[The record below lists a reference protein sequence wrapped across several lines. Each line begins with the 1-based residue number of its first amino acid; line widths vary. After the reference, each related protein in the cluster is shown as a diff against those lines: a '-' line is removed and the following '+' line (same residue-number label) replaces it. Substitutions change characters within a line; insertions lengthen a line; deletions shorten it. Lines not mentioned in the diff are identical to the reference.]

1 MFCFPELVFF
11 SQTKQR
17 NRKNSILFHIY
28 THKYM
33 SQRERERSGPG
44 THGRWGGGA
53 VVAAIY
59 RRRRENERR
68 ACSPILSPFFQRFL
82 KIQEREREREREAE
96 EIGSRINYS
105 NMGEKRTLACLGI
118 ILLFCLLFP
127 FWVNFH
133 FKFHLI
139 HYFEFE
145 FIFILV
151 IYASKF
157 FISKNKNK
165 SSEFFILSFMF
176 LEVYHEW

>member
-1 MFCFPELVFF
+1 MDMSQSEREVDLVLMDVEAAELLLLPFTGDGERTRDELVHQSSHHF
-11 SQTKQR
+11 SKG
-17 NRKNSILFHIY
+17 FW
-28 THKYM
+28 
-33 SQRERERSGPG
+33 RS
-44 THGRWGGGA
+44 
-53 VVAAIY
+53 
-59 RRRRENERR
+59 
-68 ACSPILSPFFQRFL
+68 
-82 KIQEREREREREAE
+82 EREREREAE

-165 SSEFFILSFMF
+165 SSEFFILTFMF